1 MHKWENREELV
12 RAYARLAHTR
22 EKIADQSDTR
32 SGSRTSGRVL
42 DADTLVST
50 FDRMIALLRE
60 MDYVDPPI
68 DDEPG
73 TATSSDTT
81 KEDADDTP
89 DLSLTEEG
97 LRLARIHNQSDL
109 LIAQCLRRKIWDDL
123 DPAELAGVVS
133 TCIFE
138 NRKSVPGDVE
148 VPTQPLATAIENTER
163 LWEEIVTDEERH
175 HLPMTRPNETELATA
190 MHQWTA
196 GAPLAYCV
204 QAAAANGTSLTPGDF
219 VRSCRQVIDVL
230 NQIKT
235 AGYSNDIRA
244 HARQAVEAMRRGV
257 VAMGS

>member
-1 MHKWENREELV
+1 
-12 RAYARLAHTR
+12 
-22 EKIADQSDTR
+22 
-32 SGSRTSGRVL
+32 
-42 DADTLVST
+42 
-50 FDRMIALLRE
+50 MIALLRE

-68 DDEPG
+68 DDESG
-73 TATSSDTT
+73 AVTSLDTVKKSSD
-81 KEDADDTP
+81 DTH

-133 TCIFE
+133 TCVFE
-138 NRKSVPGDVE
+138 NRKSVPGEVE

-175 HLPMTRPNETELATA
+175 HLPMTRPIETELATA

-204 QAAAANGTSLTPGDF
+204 HAAAATGASLTRGEI
-219 VRSCRQVIDVL
+219 VRSCRQVLDVL
-230 NQIKT
+230 NQCQP

-257 VAMGS
+257 VAMGN